1 MRKMLYHYTLFIGT
15 TWYHLRTCIAIPGE
29 MSFIANSTVLCDSLV
44 TQLYS
49 TKFLIGWWALF
60 SGGMITQQEQI
71 EIMNVKEDSVKA
83 LCVFTSLPPVTSY
96 LRTNNVNTNTKCS
109 QNTNTDS
116 VKDLCDI
123 LSEN

>member
-1 MRKMLYHYTLFIGT
+1 MYVK
-15 TWYHLRTCIAIPGE
+15 
-29 MSFIANSTVLCDSLV
+29 STVIVFDRVVGSFQWRDDRAAGANRNHEREGRLC
-44 TQLYS
+44 QRP
-49 TKFLIGWWALF
+49 
-60 SGGMITQQEQI
+60 
-71 EIMNVKEDSVKA
+71 
-83 LCVFTSLPPVTSY
+83 CVFTSLPPVTSY